1 VAAKSFVLITVDVGH
16 TKGVLQG
23 LKKLKGVKSADA
35 VLGPYDIIA
44 VIEGNSIDSV
54 GEIITGNLHKIDGI
68 QRTLT
73 CQTIR
78 IT

>member
-1 VAAKSFVLITVDVGH
+1 MAAKAFVLVTVTVGH
-16 TKGVLQG
+16 TKGVLKE

-35 VLGPYDIIA
+35 VMGPYDIIA

-54 GEIITGNLHKIDGI
+54 GTLITGHLHKIDGI